1 VAAIAIAPRTLATG
15 PVIDVKIWF
24 KGVSQGMPE
33 PEARTFD
40 ETAMT
45 TRITARGIARL
56 HIGTSCFWNNNEN

>member
-1 VAAIAIAPRTLATG
+1 MATAPSAFATG
-15 PVIDVKIWF
+15 PVIDVNIWF
-24 KGVSQGMPE
+24 KGVSHGMPD

-56 HIGTSCFWNNNEN
+56 HIRTSHFLE